1 MAVQGPAVKM
11 WSRTSGSLSLIHGD
25 WRDVTIQEA
34 WSVVCEKDD
43 VIQDVLNA
51 ENLPQ
56 MCDSFPNAEYIKVAM
71 QNPQRISPVFWIV
84 GITYKGLV
92 NKSGYSDSP
101 VNQPPL
107 LTWSDV
113 DSEEATDE
121 DTWGNPI
128 VTANGEPIDGVT
140 TKLADVQLQ
149 VKRNFREF
157 NPAVQHAYRH
167 SVNSD
172 QFVGFAPGVAKLTK
186 MSAVKQWH
194 KGCGAYWEVTGNILF
209 RYPWRTHPY
218 RSWYARIR
226 HEGFYERQGTKMLI
240 GAPDQAFGVR
250 AWGYLTINNATG
262 AITGAVLVNG
272 GSGYTS
278 SPSVTITN
286 GSGTVTATVG
296 GGQVTGLSVTASG
309 SGNVAY
315 VVRAVDDNDEPT
327 TKPVLLDPGGF
338 RIYDTT
344 TAFWQEWQLYK
355 HLPYSVLGL
364 VDSDDL

>member
-11 WSRTSGSLSLIHGD
+11 WSRTSGQLNVMQHK
-25 WRDVTIQEA
+25 WRDTKITEA
-34 WSVVCEKDD
+34 WTVVCEAED
-43 VIQDVLNA
+43 VIQDVLQA
-51 ENLPQ
+51 EDLPQ
-56 MCDSFPNAEYIKVAM
+56 ICDEFPDAPYIKVTS
-71 QNPQRISPVFWIV
+71 QNPVRISPVFWIV
-84 GITYKGLV
+84 TINYAGLV
-92 NKSGYSDSP
+92 NDEGFSDSP
-101 VNQPPL
+101 VNMPPDL
-107 LTWSDV
+107 VWSDV

-128 VTANGEPIDGVT
+128 VTACGEPISGVT
-140 TKLADVQLQ
+140 TKLADIQLQ
-149 VKRNFREF
+149 VKRNFLEF
-157 NPAVQHAYRH
+157 SPAVQHQYRH
-167 SVNSD
+167 SVNAD
-172 QFVGFAPGVAKLTK
+172 LFAGFAPGVAKLTK
-186 MSAVKQWH
+186 MSAKKNWH
-194 KGCGAYWEVTGNILF
+194 RGCGAYWEVTANIVF

-240 GAPDQAFGVR
+240 GAPDQEFGVQ
-250 AWGYLTINNATG
+250 AWGYLTINNRTG

-278 SPSVTITN
+278 SPTVTVVN
-286 GSGTVTATVG
+286 GSGTINATVG
-296 GGQVTGLSVTASG
+296 FGRVTGLSVTASG

-355 HLPYSVLGL
+355 HLPYSALGL
-364 VDSDDL
+364 VDEEDL